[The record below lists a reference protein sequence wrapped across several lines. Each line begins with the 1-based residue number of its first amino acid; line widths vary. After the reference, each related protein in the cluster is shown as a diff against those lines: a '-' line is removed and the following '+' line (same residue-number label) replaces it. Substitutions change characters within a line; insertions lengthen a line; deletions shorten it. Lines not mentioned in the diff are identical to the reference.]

1 MVYCGNYVK
10 FGFLVA
16 NPKKKKGNGEMDLII
31 EKVDGQILQDMHA
44 KFDSHVEVIKVI
56 ETVN

>member
-1 MVYCGNYVK
+1 MK